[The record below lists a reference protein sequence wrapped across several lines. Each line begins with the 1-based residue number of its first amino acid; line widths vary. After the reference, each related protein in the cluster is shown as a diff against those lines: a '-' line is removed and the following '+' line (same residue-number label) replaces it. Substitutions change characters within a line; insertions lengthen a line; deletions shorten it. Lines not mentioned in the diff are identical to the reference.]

1 MTDFLWSLST
11 SNLALGIVG
20 CVLAVA
26 LVIGFMPLLSY
37 FPVIGP
43 YGPVAKLV
51 AFLLFGLLC
60 ALIDRRSADSREQI
74 ATLQKD
80 LAFSQLQLN
89 NSTAAAA
96 DKARLDEASKAAAA
110 ADDLKAKTYE
120 QWLKT
125 QPASPAGCD
134 DLSDDDVRWLRDI
147 QPRRAAGSIKAGHQP
162 ASRLRGFGEGPD
174 HSTAGQGAKPQGVVD
189 ANAQGAG

>member
-1 MTDFLWSLST
+1 MTDFLLSLAT

-43 YGPVAKLV
+43 YVPVAKLV

-80 LAFSQLQLN
+80 LAFSRLQLN

-147 QPRRAAGSIKAGHQP
+147 QPRRAAGSIKAGH
-162 ASRLRGFGEGPD
+162 
-174 HSTAGQGAKPQGVVD
+174 
-189 ANAQGAG
+189 